1 MKKINQYTKGLLFA
15 TLAVVG
21 LTLTSCKDQPD
32 AYKVADGIPS
42 VYYIRN
48 LSTEVRNNNDATDV
62 HYTNGELVESA
73 SPQSTLCLVGDNLR
87 SVYELY
93 FNDCKAVLNTSY
105 ITDNTLIV
113 DVPKSV
119 PKEVT
124 NKIYLVNRD
133 GTVVEYPFS
142 VTIPAPNISEMSL
155 EYAVIGDRVTFT
167 GDYFVNYE
175 ESPLEVFFTDAN
187 GNLVP
192 ATINNISDDYT
203 SVEVTIPE
211 GAAEGPVTMTS
222 IYGTG
227 SSAFHYLDSRGLMF
241 NFDNGRRYQGWHEPR
256 YGTEGGINGT
266 YLQLG
271 DGNAT
276 MTEDGKWDDSNFSFE
291 YWCGDWNTPQTYPD
305 PQGIRLF
312 DIEGIDLSKPE
323 NMILKF
329 EMCIPSSNAWQAGAM
344 QIIFAPTDYV
354 SLGGGTPDVYGDQVK
369 AANNHFFRNA
379 EYLKECDDSYFHDK
393 DPLPRALYR
402 PWTTTGSFDTGGK
415 WITVTIPI
423 ASSFV
428 YSFDGSGLTFNLK
441 EKDFASLTM
450 FVVGGG
456 VKGKEC
462 QPIIKIDNIRVIPN
476 K

>member
-1 MKKINQYTKGLLFA
+1 MTVTSHSSTG
-15 TLAVVG
+15 AV
-21 LTLTSCKDQPD
+21 T
-32 AYKVADGIPS
+32 GI
-42 VYYIRN
+42 
-48 LSTEVRNNNDATDV
+48 
-62 HYTNGELVESA
+62 H
-73 SPQSTLCLVGDNLR
+73 
-87 SVYELY
+87 
-93 FNDCKAVLNTSY
+93 
-105 ITDNTLIV
+105 
-113 DVPKSV
+113 
-119 PKEVT
+119 
-124 NKIYLVNRD
+124 
-133 GTVVEYPFS
+133 
-142 VTIPAPNISEMSL
+142 
-155 EYAVIGDRVTFT
+155 
-167 GDYFVNYE
+167 
-175 ESPLEVFFTDAN
+175 
-187 GNLVP
+187 
-192 ATINNISDDYT
+192 
-203 SVEVTIPE
+203 
-211 GAAEGPVTMTS
+211 
-222 IYGTG
+222 
-227 SSAFHYLDSRGLMF
+227 
-241 NFDNGRRYQGWHEPR
+241 
-256 YGTEGGINGT
+256 
-266 YLQLG
+266 
-271 DGNAT
+271 
-276 MTEDGKWDDSNFSFE
+276 
-291 YWCGDWNTPQTYPD
+291 
-305 PQGIRLF
+305 QGIRLF

-441 EKDFASLTM
+441 EKDFASLTI